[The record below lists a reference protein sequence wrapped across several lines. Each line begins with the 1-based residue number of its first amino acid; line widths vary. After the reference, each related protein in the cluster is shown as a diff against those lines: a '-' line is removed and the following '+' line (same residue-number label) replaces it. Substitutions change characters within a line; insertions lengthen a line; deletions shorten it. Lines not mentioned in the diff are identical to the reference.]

1 MRRLTLNLHS
11 NPTGTNVIL
20 ILQMETRPEEVRG
33 LARSVLRYHIPWPLN
48 AALTP
53 LFISQEEK
61 GTSRY
66 QVGPRVTCATCLKAA
81 LARLRG
87 WLPGQ
92 NADMKHCCAKGQTGV
107 WNRKVAFSSVRLDF
121 HHGIAF
127 REHLR
132 CWCGVAQRFAF
143 LDQWFTHLFGIVGP
157 SAHRPA
163 PALLRGR
170 LTNAQGSPGRK
181 LLVSILRYW

>member
-33 LARSVLRYHIPWPLN
+33 LARSVLRYHIPWPLS

-53 LFISQEEK
+53 PFISQEEK
-61 GTSRY
+61 GINRY
-66 QVGPRVTCATCLKAA
+66 QVAPQVTCATCLKAA

-92 NADMKHCCAKGQTGV
+92 AP
-107 WNRKVAFSSVRLDF
+107 
-121 HHGIAF
+121 
-127 REHLR
+127 RE
-132 CWCGVAQRFAF
+132 A
-143 LDQWFTHLFGIVGP
+143 P
-157 SAHRPA
+157 RPEC
-163 PALLRGR
+163 
-170 LTNAQGSPGRK
+170 
-181 LLVSILRYW
+181 